1 MFAEFGRADCFIPK
15 VSRYWSCSFKLVL
28 NFSRAFRRFI
38 RIVFKLLTNSI
49 LMKLK
54 IILNGKQSDMN
65 QEVPKLDFLAIGK
78 FLFTNVSP
86 SARLPRLIFMGHP
99 NLGWCHAV
107 RGCQIK

>member
-1 MFAEFGRADCFIPK
+1 MLG
-15 VSRYWSCSFKLVL
+15 L

-38 RIVFKLLTNSI
+38 RIVFKLLINSI

-65 QEVPKLDFLAIGK
+65 QEVPKLHFLGK
-78 FLFTNVSP
+78 CLFTDASL